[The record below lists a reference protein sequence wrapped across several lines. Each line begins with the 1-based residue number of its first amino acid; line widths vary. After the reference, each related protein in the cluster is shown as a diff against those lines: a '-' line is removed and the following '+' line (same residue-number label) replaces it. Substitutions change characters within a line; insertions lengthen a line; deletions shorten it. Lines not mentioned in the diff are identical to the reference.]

1 MILLLRIQKKTL
13 KLLKKSASLQI
24 FLSNLN
30 NNERDKGNSFLT
42 TTKKT
47 TIFFVQQK
55 HSCGAAKNNP
65 VSLRF
70 APNFPTRVAAA
81 FSQSQSC
88 FQPLRRS
95 SAAPPAGDSD
105 KRSASSLPRVSS
117 ISSSMLN
124 MLECWLAEVLL
135 PSSLA
140 GLRRRT
146 LLSSELAESFL
157 RSAVSLIL
165 MLGISCGATRFA
177 DLLFAPWRTFM
188 LFLQGLLLHLR
199 FELFSVLVPRKAG
212 FVRGSSASEN
222 KNFKNRTF

>member
-95 SAAPPAGDSD
+95 SAAPPTGDSGRID
-105 KRSASSLPRVSS
+105 ERSAPSLPRVSS

-177 DLLFAPWRTFM
+177 DLLFGLFAP
-188 LFLQGLLLHLR
+188 
-199 FELFSVLVPRKAG
+199 
-212 FVRGSSASEN
+212 
-222 KNFKNRTF
+222 